1 MLAEIHAPARSPA
14 RTPAS
19 RRFAAPSSPID
30 RSAIDARV
38 IALLRHAGLRSQ
50 VYKLEKL
57 ELASVWDMTQTALS
71 RKAID
76 QAEPI
81 SALDIHRHLLEGL
94 AGESLLISS
103 AMFLNN
109 LAEVEK
115 HFGMSFKT
123 IKARLGGSLDTAT
136 SEMAVRAARTTMTA
150 AEVLGSYDAARAY
163 MHTRNFA
170 LGGAAPVELIKT
182 ADGERIVLNELQTQ
196 AEGGPL

>member
-1 MLAEIHAPARSPA
+1 MLAEIHAPAQ
-14 RTPAS
+14 TPAS
-19 RRFAAPSSPID
+19 RRFAASASPIG

-38 IALLRHAGLRSQ
+38 IALLCHTGLRSQ
-50 VYKLEKL
+50 VRKLEKL
-57 ELASVWDMTQTALS
+57 ELSAVWDMTQMALS

-94 AGESLLISS
+94 AGESLIIASS
-103 AMFLNN
+103 MFLNN

-123 IKARLGGSLDTAT
+123 IKARLGGTLDTAT

-150 AEVLGSYDAARAY
+150 AEVLGGYDAARAY

>member
-1 MLAEIHAPARSPA
+1 VNEGHARHQARSG
-14 RTPAS
+14 
-19 RRFAAPSSPID
+19 APEVID

-38 IALLRHAGLRSQ
+38 IALLCHAGLRNQ
-50 VYKLEKL
+50 VRKLEKL
-57 ELASVWDMTQTALS
+57 ELSSVWHMTQAALS
-71 RKAID
+71 PKAID
-76 QAEPI
+76 QAGPA
-81 SALDIHRHLLEGL
+81 SALDVHRHLLEGL
-94 AGESLLISS
+94 AGESLIIAS

-109 LAEVEK
+109 LTEVEK

-170 LGGAAPVELIKT
+170 LGGAAPVGLIKT

>member
-1 MLAEIHAPARSPA
+1 MHAETLAPAQSA
-14 RTPAS
+14 SS
-19 RRFAAPSSPID
+19 RRFARASVPID
-30 RSAIDARV
+30 RSAVDARV
-38 IALLRHAGLRSQ
+38 IALLCHAGLRNQ
-50 VYKLEKL
+50 VRKLEKL
-57 ELASVWDMTQTALS
+57 ELSSVWDVTQLALS

-94 AGESLLISS
+94 AGESLIISS
-103 AMFLNN
+103 AMFLSN

-123 IKARLGGSLDTAT
+123 IKARLGGLLDTAT
-136 SEMAVRAARTTMTA
+136 SEMAVRAARATMTA

-170 LGGAAPVELIKT
+170 LGGATPVELIKT

>member
-1 MLAEIHAPARSPA
+1 M
-14 RTPAS
+14 
-19 RRFAAPSSPID
+19 
-30 RSAIDARV
+30 
-38 IALLRHAGLRSQ
+38 
-50 VYKLEKL
+50 
-57 ELASVWDMTQTALS
+57 S

-76 QAEPI
+76 QAGPA
-81 SALDIHRHLLEGL
+81 SALDVHP
-94 AGESLLISS
+94 S

-123 IKARLGGSLDTAT
+123 IKARLDGSLDTAT
-136 SEMAVRAARTTMTA
+136 SEMAVRAARTTKTA

-163 MHTRNFA
+163 MHPRNFA
-170 LGGAAPVELIKT
+170 LGGAAPVGLIKT